1 MPGMC
6 PAQTTRAQAE
16 WESGR
21 AVRKVLRRSSLGDW
35 TVIDRDPTDVLLA
48 TSAGRVPELL
58 PIRWGRMSISPFG
71 FYRGAAPLMAAD
83 LASRP
88 RTPIEAQ
95 ICGDAHV
102 RNVGAYESSE
112 GNLVFDINDFDE
124 TVRGPFEWDLLRF
137 ATSLLLIGQ
146 DAGCEAKQL
155 DAAPIAFSAAY
166 RRGIARFACMRF
178 INVMRADVK
187 RIVTERPTHR
197 VLLKAEKATTARL
210 LPKLTVQTPDGWR
223 LVARA
228 PLMRQVDAET
238 RDAVIASLARYAG
251 TLTPEH
257 RLAVAHYQPVDVAF
271 KVVGTGSVG
280 TRDYVVLCAGAA
292 KDDVLFLQVKEAIA
306 SAYEPYVGRQVEED
320 GRRVAE
326 GQRLMQRATD
336 PFLGWTDVKDRS
348 FIVRQLSDH
357 KAGIEPE
364 DVRGDALAA
373 FAEVAGEIFARAHAR
388 TGSAPMIAGY
398 VGRTGLF
405 DYAIARFAAAYAKQT
420 RQDHKQF
427 VRAIKKGRIEAVV
440 A

>member
-1 MPGMC
+1 MTS
-6 PAQTTRAQAE
+6 QTRAEAE

-21 AVRKVLRRSSLGDW
+21 AVRKVLRRSALGEW
-35 TVIDRDPTDVLLA
+35 TAVDRDPTDLLVA

-58 PIRWGRMSISPFG
+58 PIRWGRMSVSPFG
-71 FYRGAAPLMAAD
+71 FYRGSAPLMAAD

-88 RTPIEAQ
+88 HTPIEVQ

-102 RNVGAYESSE
+102 RNVGAYESAE

-124 TVRGPFEWDLLRF
+124 TVRGPFEWDLVRF
-137 ATSLLLIGQ
+137 AASLLLMGQ
-146 DAGCEAKQL
+146 DAGCDDKQL
-155 DAAPIAFSAAY
+155 DAAPLAFSAAY
-166 RRGIARFACMRF
+166 RRGITRFAGMRF
-178 INVMRADVK
+178 IDVIRADVK
-187 RIVTERPTHR
+187 RIVTERPTQR
-197 VLLKAEKATTARL
+197 VLRKAERASTARL
-210 LPKLTVQTPDGWR
+210 LPKLAVQTPDGWR

-228 PLMRQVDAET
+228 PIMREVDAET
-238 RDAVIASLARYAG
+238 REAVIASLARYTG

-257 RLAVAHYQPVDVAF
+257 RLAVSHYRPVDVAF

-292 KDDVLFLQVKEAIA
+292 KNDVLFLQVKEAIA
-306 SAYEPYVGRQVEED
+306 SAYEPYVGRQVDED
-320 GRRVAE
+320 GRRVVE

-336 PFLGWTDVKDRS
+336 PFLGWTDVRGGS

-364 DVRGDALAA
+364 DIRGDALGA

-388 TGSAPMIAGY
+388 TGSAAMIAGY
-398 VGRTGLF
+398 LGRTDVF
-405 DYAIARFAAAYAKQT
+405 DYTIATFAAAYAKQT
-420 RQDHKQF
+420 WQDHKRF